1 MENYHIIFTIIG
13 IAGFTVSWMPKLSEK
28 TGISYS
34 IFYLFA
40 GVILFAVF
48 PEKLPDPLPQHHNN
62 LTVHL
67 SELIVIISLMS
78 AGIKIDQPF
87 AFKTWRTPLKLVGFT
102 MILLIIF
109 TVLTGYY
116 LLNFTLASAFL
127 LAASLSPTD
136 PVLASDV
143 QVGPPNDS
151 EKSSTKFILTAEAG
165 LNDGMAFPF
174 VWLAIL
180 IGNSSSLG
188 SVDFIAWISYELIY
202 KIISG
207 IVMGYVLGRGVGCLI
222 FTLSKKIKS
231 LNANDGLLAVTST
244 LFVYGITEFAHGY
257 GFIAVFI
264 FAITLRHYEKDH
276 DYHQK
281 LHSFTD
287 QTERFLLASLLIV
300 FGGMIVRGVLNEL
313 TWEMAVFSVLFIF
326 VARPAF
332 TYLLLI
338 FEKYSAKEKR
348 AISFFGI
355 KGLGSIFYLAFGI
368 KEFNFSN
375 QNELWSIVSFT
386 ILLSIIFHGFTANKA
401 MKKVTKTV

>member
-1 MENYHIIFTIIG
+1 MENYLIIFTIIG

-188 SVDFIAWISYELIY
+188 NIDFIAWISYELIY

-207 IVMGYVLGRGVGCLI
+207 IVMGYVLGRGVGYLI

-276 DYHQK
+276 DYHHK
-281 LHSFTD
+281 LYSFTD

-313 TWEMAVFSVLFIF
+313 TWEMAIFSVLFIF
-326 VARPAF
+326 VARPSS
-332 TYLLLI
+332 TYLILI

-348 AISFFGI
+348 AISFYGI